1 MRYEEYVKILAHDY
15 MESGIVDVD
24 GYPDIDLYIDQMVKC
39 LNKELRLYG
48 DGESGPVTKSMV
60 SNYTKYKMI
69 PRPAGKHYTKNHL
82 ILMTI
87 VFYLKGCFS
96 MEEIQRLM
104 KPVLDNYT
112 SEWDEPIDLSSMY
125 AEITDIIHRAEA
137 DLPERMDAQIR
148 EIKRHL
154 TKREAADDDTSE
166 LMMLITTLI
175 MRSNAERFIAE
186 KLLDEYFAGVKKS
199 TKNTKKK

>member
-125 AEITDIIHRAEA
+125 AEITDSIHRAEA

-148 EIKRHL
+148 EIKRYL

>member
-60 SNYTKYKMI
+60 SYYTKYKI
-69 PRPAGKHYTKNHL
+69 PRPAGKHYTNHL
-82 ILMTI
+82 ILTI

-104 KPVLDNYT
+104 NLCSFLRP
-112 SEWDEPIDLSSMY
+112 M
-125 AEITDIIHRAEA
+125 
-137 DLPERMDAQIR
+137 
-148 EIKRHL
+148 
-154 TKREAADDDTSE
+154 
-166 LMMLITTLI
+166 
-175 MRSNAERFIAE
+175 
-186 KLLDEYFAGVKKS
+186 G
-199 TKNTKKK
+199 